1 MRPAAPA
8 RSATSVPSR
17 HDQGRDRKRNQRRER
32 PGRVI
37 ERLAENLSFVMG
49 QLRLLDVLDMF
60 LVWVVVYRVLILVRH
75 TGTVQML
82 SGLGILA
89 IAYLTSIWL
98 ELFTFN
104 WILEKFFN
112 NLFLIVVI
120 LFQGEIRRALAHI
133 GSNPFFTGASHVQ
146 ETHIVEELSKG
157 AIALAQ
163 RGYGALIV
171 IEKEINLEYFIELG
185 TELDSSVSA
194 EILNSIF
201 LPQGPLHDGAVI
213 VRGGRIWAAG
223 CFLPLSKN
231 PDLDKNLGTRH
242 RAAIGLTE
250 ETDALVI
257 VVSEESN
264 SVGLVDGGQLVGDVD
279 HAALRRG
286 LYESYGL
293 KYRAQP

>member
-1 MRPAAPA
+1 VFGNI
-8 RSATSVPSR
+8 S
-17 HDQGRDRKRNQRRER
+17 D
-32 PGRVI
+32 
-37 ERLAENLSFVMG
+37 NLNFIILN
-49 QLRLLDVLDMF
+49 LRFQDIIDMV
-60 LVWVVVYRVLILVRH
+60 LVWIVVYRVLILIRH

-89 IAYLTSIWL
+89 IAYLMSIWF

-112 NLFLIVVI
+112 NLFLIVVM

-146 ETHIVEELSKG
+146 ETHIVEEIAKG
-157 AIALAQ
+157 AIQLAQ
-163 RGYGALIV
+163 KRMGALIV
-171 IEKEINLEYFIELG
+171 IEKEINLEYFIEIG
-185 TELDSSVSA
+185 TEIDSSISA
-194 EILNSIF
+194 ELFNSIF
-201 LPQGPLHDGAVI
+201 QPLSPLHDGAVI
-213 VRGGRIWAAG
+213 IRGGRVWAAG

-231 PDLDKNLGTRH
+231 PALDKNLGTRH

-257 VVSEESN
+257 VVSEEN
-264 SVGLVDGGQLVGDVD
+264 RSVGIVEGGQMIADID
-279 HAALRRG
+279 HATLRRG

-293 KYRAQP
+293 KYRPQA